1 MPPLYP
7 PYLCSSETQSLSVL
21 PEDLGTYDRVA
32 VLMENATV
40 PDSLR
45 VALTTALTSM
55 QSNPNG
61 WNTVLQPTVTAESVA
76 LVTNSTIRISLGAVS
91 TYATALPETLTLVVP
106 PALVASQQPLT
117 ATFGVDGEAESALLL
132 PDAGHVTINGSFVGR
147 ATRADIRS
155 EETHVIGLTLGGGA
169 SWDPAVGHDGE
180 ASAALLAGLASEQSE
195 VLGWNNVLLGG
206 ATPLGFEHIS
216 RIDDATVVVAVPQ
229 AAAYSVAAPETLR
242 FSIPAEAL
250 VSRRSISAAEPLTL
264 AVNET
269 NGAPALLGTLTH
281 SSSLR
286 EDAVQRSAL
295 ELQVALSDDV
305 WVTTFTDDV
314 VAALRASV
322 YSVSNG
328 SRGWDAVA
336 QPALSADN
344 FTRLNDSTL
353 AITLG
358 GVEEFDV
365 RDAEPERI
373 RVEVPAVAVASRV
386 PRIVEP
392 LLRVDPVACTLA
404 LGGTLARPTDDD
416 GVDFAWRRAQGAR
429 ETAVRGS
436 NGTSLVI
443 ALRGCTW
450 RTGTSQFE
458 ADDAATLIGGLVA
471 TTDEPTGFNAV
482 LRAALSHEHVAVL
495 NASAAGVYVPPLG
508 GYDITAPEIIGVTVN
523 ASLIAFGASP
533 ANHVEFEIVAAPGT
547 AAITVESSRLGPL
560 RAADAADEAA
570 LQSRPNAIVVALSND
585 SWAPTVG
592 DDCGQGL
599 HESAHCARS
608 LRAGYCS
615 EGVRV
620 FTSSTF

>member
-147 ATRADIRS
+147 ARADIRS
-155 EETHVIGLTLGGGA
+155 EETHVIGLTLAAAPVGPRRRPRRRGERGAPRRPRLRAVGGARLEQRAAWRRDAPRLRAYLADRRRHGGGGGA
-169 SWDPAVGHDGE
+169 AGRGVLGGGARDAAVLDPRRGPRLAPLDLRRRAAHARRQRDERRARPPGHAHPLVEPPRGRG
-180 ASAALLAGLASEQSE
+180 AAL
-195 VLGWNNVLLGG
+195 
-206 ATPLGFEHIS
+206 
-216 RIDDATVVVAVPQ
+216 
-229 AAAYSVAAPETLR
+229 
-242 FSIPAEAL
+242 
-250 VSRRSISAAEPLTL
+250 
-264 AVNET
+264 
-269 NGAPALLGTLTH
+269 
-281 SSSLR
+281 
-286 EDAVQRSAL
+286 AL

-305 WVTTFTDDV
+305 GHHVHRRRRRRP
-314 VAALRASV
+314 ARRSP
-322 YSVSNG
+322 VSNG

-392 LLRVDPVACTLA
+392 LLRVDPVAHPRPRR
-404 LGGTLARPTDDD
+404 TLARPTDDD
-416 GVDFAWRRAQGAR
+416 GVDRWRRAQGAR
-429 ETAVRGS
+429 
-436 NGTSLVI
+436 
-443 ALRGCTW
+443 
-450 RTGTSQFE
+450 
-458 ADDAATLIGGLVA
+458 DGGA
-471 TTDEPTGFNAV
+471 GQQ
-482 LRAALSHEHVAVL
+482 RHVARDCC
-495 NASAAGVYVPPLG
+495 AGARG
-508 GYDITAPEIIGVTVN
+508 GRD
-523 ASLIAFGASP
+523 
-533 ANHVEFEIVAAPGT
+533 VA
-547 AAITVESSRLGPL
+547 V
-560 RAADAADEAA
+560 
-570 LQSRPNAIVVALSND
+570 
-585 SWAPTVG
+585 
-592 DDCGQGL
+592 
-599 HESAHCARS
+599 
-608 LRAGYCS
+608 
-615 EGVRV
+615 
-620 FTSSTF
+620 

>member
-1 MPPLYP
+1 MPPPMPPLYP

-242 FSIPAEAL
+242 P
-250 VSRRSISAAEPLTL
+250 
-264 AVNET
+264 
-269 NGAPALLGTLTH
+269 
-281 SSSLR
+281 R
-286 EDAVQRSAL
+286 E
-295 ELQVALSDDV
+295 
-305 WVTTFTDDV
+305 W
-314 VAALRASV
+314 
-322 YSVSNG
+322 
-328 SRGWDAVA
+328 RGPSA
-336 QPALSADN
+336 QPA
-344 FTRLNDSTL
+344 T
-353 AITLG
+353 
-358 GVEEFDV
+358 
-365 RDAEPERI
+365 
-373 RVEVPAVAVASRV
+373 
-386 PRIVEP
+386 
-392 LLRVDPVACTLA
+392 
-404 LGGTLARPTDDD
+404 
-416 GVDFAWRRAQGAR
+416 
-429 ETAVRGS
+429 
-436 NGTSLVI
+436 
-443 ALRGCTW
+443 
-450 RTGTSQFE
+450 
-458 ADDAATLIGGLVA
+458 
-471 TTDEPTGFNAV
+471 
-482 LRAALSHEHVAVL
+482 
-495 NASAAGVYVPPLG
+495 
-508 GYDITAPEIIGVTVN
+508 
-523 ASLIAFGASP
+523 
-533 ANHVEFEIVAAPGT
+533 
-547 AAITVESSRLGPL
+547 
-560 RAADAADEAA
+560 
-570 LQSRPNAIVVALSND
+570 
-585 SWAPTVG
+585 
-592 DDCGQGL
+592 
-599 HESAHCARS
+599 
-608 LRAGYCS
+608 
-615 EGVRV
+615 
-620 FTSSTF
+620 